1 MDPGLNPEIKK
12 TTETRTFTK
21 PCGYRSEEAPPN
33 ILVQSTRCVRE
44 VKQRT
49 KTRLDDMLP
58 YKARE
63 RTREIS
69 CKRPSE
75 LRSKRTPKGSVLR
88 LDDLDDRTLEEDLVD
103 EVAPSVD
110 SSVPTETKGNDGRA
124 DNVNVD
130 TNLSR
135 EVSIESLIVHKRKG
149 KMKALMDEYDF
160 LPKPGSKAIITLE
173 DEDQEFVDGWAPDF
187 YIEPVYEIRY
197 PLYSDVVRT
206 GSLTPEHPGA
216 S

>member
-1 MDPGLNPEIKK
+1 
-12 TTETRTFTK
+12 
-21 PCGYRSEEAPPN
+21 
-33 ILVQSTRCVRE
+33 
-44 VKQRT
+44 
-49 KTRLDDMLP
+49 MLP

-63 RTREIS
+63 RTKEIS

-88 LDDLDDRTLEEDLVD
+88 LDDLDDRSLEEDLVD
-103 EVAPSVD
+103 EVTPSVN
-110 SSVPTETKGNDGRA
+110 SSVPTETKGNDGKA

-149 KMKALMDEYDF
+149 KMKGERNVSSLARLTRGDISALMDEYDF